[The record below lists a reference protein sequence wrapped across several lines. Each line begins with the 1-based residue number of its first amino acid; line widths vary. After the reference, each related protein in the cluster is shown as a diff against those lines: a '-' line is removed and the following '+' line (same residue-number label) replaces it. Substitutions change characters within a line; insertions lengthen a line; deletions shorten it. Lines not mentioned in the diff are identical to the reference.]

1 MKSLFPDLRY
11 AFRLLVRHRG
21 FTAAAALVLALG
33 IGANITVF
41 AITDALLL
49 KPIAGRTDS
58 PVVGV
63 YTRDKTQPDSYRA
76 FSYPEYEDLRART
89 DLFASLTA
97 HNMTLAGLTEG
108 NSTRRVLADIVTA
121 NFFDTFGAPVALG
134 RAFTAEE
141 ERPGANIAVTI
152 LSDGA
157 WRRMGGRPDVIGQT
171 IRLSGRPFTV
181 VGVAQRSFGGSLAF
195 VTPEL
200 WVPTGV
206 HDTITED
213 MMRGGVG
220 TSLADRRQHSMIV
233 IARLKPGATVASVT
247 PALQAQGAEMS
258 RAHPAES
265 RDQELSLAPL
275 ARFSVSTRPTTD
287 SELTGFT
294 IALVSMAVVVLLI
307 ASFNLANML
316 LARGGARRKE
326 FAIRLAI
333 GGSRARIVRQLII
346 EGFVLSLFGGALGLL
361 VASLAVRS
369 LVAVIAPISPVAL
382 SFDWTPDLRMLGAT
396 LASCV
401 LATLIFGLMPA
412 WKMARTD
419 AVPELK
425 DQSGELSGRRR
436 RLSMSNLLVTAQLAF
451 SLVMLTMAAM
461 SLRGALE
468 SATAD
473 PGFSFDRGILVE
485 MDTSLAGYDATRSRD
500 LYNRI
505 LTTVRARPD
514 VKAAAMASLMPYGE
528 FSESQAVQ
536 KAGATILPG
545 DAQAA
550 TGLVEATSPSISA
563 DYFASIGLK
572 MIAGR
577 EFSAAEDVAANRPNV
592 AIIDEPLARRLFG
605 SVNAVG
611 QAVQYTPRD
620 DPNHQ
625 PVVLEVVGVAPGLRD
640 DLSDQEARPHIYV
653 TYGRI
658 FRTNAYLHVTTT
670 LSSTDGEAALLPD
683 LRRELVAIDRAL
695 PILAMQTLTNWRA
708 QSPIFT
714 LTRVF
719 AAILGAFG
727 GSALLLATI
736 GLYGLKAYV
745 VSRRTREIGIRVALG
760 ATPSNVIWLVVREG
774 LAWSALGL
782 GVGAV
787 LAFGAGLGMRSLVY
801 QGRNADPLIL
811 TIVTLVLASAGL
823 FASWVPARRA
833 ARIAPIQAMRN
844 S

>member
-1 MKSLFPDLRY
+1 
-11 AFRLLVRHRG
+11 
-21 FTAAAALVLALG
+21 
-33 IGANITVF
+33 
-41 AITDALLL
+41 
-49 KPIAGRTDS
+49 
-58 PVVGV
+58 
-63 YTRDKTQPDSYRA
+63 
-76 FSYPEYEDLRART
+76 
-89 DLFASLTA
+89 
-97 HNMTLAGLTEG
+97 
-108 NSTRRVLADIVTA
+108 
-121 NFFDTFGAPVALG
+121 
-134 RAFTAEE
+134 
-141 ERPGANIAVTI
+141 
-152 LSDGA
+152 
-157 WRRMGGRPDVIGQT
+157 
-171 IRLSGRPFTV
+171 
-181 VGVAQRSFGGSLAF
+181 
-195 VTPEL
+195 
-200 WVPTGV
+200 
-206 HDTITED
+206 
-213 MMRGGVG
+213 
-220 TSLADRRQHSMIV
+220 
-233 IARLKPGATVASVT
+233 
-247 PALQAQGAEMS
+247 
-258 RAHPAES
+258 
-265 RDQELSLAPL
+265 
-275 ARFSVSTRPTTD
+275 
-287 SELTGFT
+287 
-294 IALVSMAVVVLLI
+294 
-307 ASFNLANML
+307 
-316 LARGGARRKE
+316 
-326 FAIRLAI
+326 
-333 GGSRARIVRQLII
+333 
-346 EGFVLSLFGGALGLL
+346 
-361 VASLAVRS
+361 
-369 LVAVIAPISPVAL
+369 
-382 SFDWTPDLRMLGAT
+382 MLGAT

-485 MDTSLAGYDATRSRD
+485 MDTGLAGYDSTRSRD

-670 LSSTDGEAALLPD
+670 LSSADGEAALLPD